1 MLVVQTAGRDRRSL
15 IAVSDQQSLEILVW
29 PSSCCVPGPVAR
41 MSTENVNSEASGPY
55 GRAASHRARI
65 TPLASGRTASS
76 RPYFRARGG
85 HADQRPSRPA
95 ESCAMTRCQPT
106 HPSRTRPPR
115 PPGRS
120 WSLADY
126 QEDPDASRPGWA
138 AAGVLSRGQ
147 LACFGQRQALL
158 PWYRSCRT
166 SRAGRSLSPV
176 PSSSCSSAR

>member
-1 MLVVQTAGRDRRSL
+1 
-15 IAVSDQQSLEILVW
+15 
-29 PSSCCVPGPVAR
+29 
-41 MSTENVNSEASGPY
+41 
-55 GRAASHRARI
+55 
-65 TPLASGRTASS
+65 
-76 RPYFRARGG
+76 
-85 HADQRPSRPA
+85 
-95 ESCAMTRCQPT
+95 MTRCQPT
-106 HPSRTRPPR
+106 HPVRTRPPR

-147 LACFGQRQALL
+147 LACLGQRQALL

-176 PSSSCSSAR
+176 PSSSCSSARWTAPAGAREPVGIIQDIAIRDAEGIHTARKS

>member
-1 MLVVQTAGRDRRSL
+1 MQAAGRHRRSL
-15 IAVSDQQSLEILVW
+15 IAVSDQQSLEILVSGRRHAVS
-29 PSSCCVPGPVAR
+29 PDRRRECRQRTLTAKPAAR
-41 MSTENVNSEASGPY
+41 TDGLRPT
-55 GRAASHRARI
+55 GRASRRSLPA
-65 TPLASGRTASS
+65 GGSS
-76 RPYFRARGG
+76 RPYFRTRGG
-85 HADQRPSRPA
+85 HADQRPSRTA

-106 HPSRTRPPR
+106 HPVRTRPPR

-147 LACFGQRQALL
+147 LACLGQRQALL

-176 PSSSCSSAR
+176 PSSS